1 MSFLSRLLRH
11 RSALVGGC
19 LIALMGFLAL
29 AAPFAAP
36 YDPKSRVS
44 RALKPPSL
52 HHLMGSD
59 EMGRDLFSR
68 VLHGARLSLLVG
80 VVAVG
85 IGLLLGLVI
94 GLAAGYLSGIWD
106 NLLMRM
112 MDMMLAFPAI
122 LLAIVI
128 VAVLGP
134 TLVNAMISVGIVAI
148 PTYAR
153 IARASVLAE
162 RAKDHVTAARSL
174 GAGHFRIIAL
184 AILPNILAPLTVQA
198 TLGFGTAIL
207 DAAGLSF
214 LGLGAQPPVIEW
226 GLLLKSGRE
235 LVWVAWWV
243 VTFPGLMILVS
254 VLGFNLLGDGLRDVL
269 DPRLR
274 RR

>member
-1 MSFLSRLLRH
+1 MSLIKRLLRH

-19 LIALMGFLAL
+19 LIALMGLAAL
-29 AAPFAAP
+29 VAPFAAP
-36 YDPKSRVS
+36 YEPTN
-44 RALKPPSL
+44 RAGKALSPPSL
-52 HHLMGSD
+52 HHPMGSD

-68 VLHGARLSLLVG
+68 VLYGARLSLLVG

-85 IGLLLGLVI
+85 IGLLLGLAI
-94 GLAAGYLSGIWD
+94 GLAAGYLSGVWD
-106 NLLMRM
+106 NLLMRL

-134 TLVNAMISVGIVAI
+134 TLVNAMISVGIVAV

-174 GAGHFRIIAL
+174 GAGHLRIIAL

-274 RR
+274 KR